1 MRLFLDTANLTHIRH
16 GVELGVVSGVTT
28 NPSLVSKE
36 GKVDY
41 KALVKEIC
49 SVVPGPVSTEVL
61 SQEAAGMVAEAHEIV
76 TWAENVAVKI
86 PATLEGLKATASLA
100 RENIKVNMTLCFSLN
115 QAILAADAGA
125 AFVSPFVGR
134 LDDIGEDGMN
144 LVVDIVKHLSYYRL
158 PTQVIAASIR
168 HTAHCLAAAKAGAH
182 IATVP
187 YGVLLQMVE
196 HPLTTIGVRRFAD
209 DWNKVMGNTGIL
221 SQQ

>member
-1 MRLFLDTANLTHIRH
+1 MRLFLDTANLAHIRH
-16 GVELGVVSGVTT
+16 GVDLGVVSGVTT
-28 NPSLVSKE
+28 NPSLVSRE

-41 KALVKEIC
+41 RSLVQEIC

-61 SQEAAGMVAEAHEIV
+61 SEKAEGMVAEAREIV
-76 TWAENVAVKI
+76 TWADNIAVKI
-86 PATLEGLKATASLA
+86 PTTPEGLKATAILA
-100 RENIKVNMTLCFSLN
+100 RDGIKVNMTLCFSLN
-115 QAILAADAGA
+115 QAILAAEAGA

-134 LDDIGEDGMN
+134 LDDIGEDGMQ
-144 LVVDIVKHLSYYRL
+144 LVVDIVEYLSYYSL

-168 HTAHCLAAAKAGAH
+168 HTAHCLSAAKAGAH
-182 IATVP
+182 IATIP

-221 SQQ
+221 PQQ